1 MNSQT
6 IWLALTAGS
15 VGFIHTLLGP
25 DHYIPFIVLSKDR
38 RWTMRKTMI
47 ITFLCGIG
55 HVGSSILLAFLALTL
70 GWSLTNIH
78 FFEDYRGDIA
88 GWLLIAFGLVY
99 MIWGIRRAIKKKPHS
114 HIHRHTDG
122 SVHDHEH
129 IHFEGHS
136 HIHQV
141 KESKSLTPWIL
152 FLIFVFGPCE
162 PLIPIVMFPAANNNI
177 PGLVGVILIFSL
189 VTIITMMSI
198 VGATAYGLKLINLSF
213 MERYSNALAGGIIL
227 IMGIG
232 VQFLGL

>member
-1 MNSQT
+1 
-6 IWLALTAGS
+6 
-15 VGFIHTLLGP
+15 LGP

-47 ITFLCGIG
+47 ITVLCGIG

-177 PGLVGVILIFSL
+177 PGLVSVIL